1 MQLQD
6 AKKRIDAFIQQIQ
19 EHDYRYY
26 VLDAPEIT
34 DYEYDQMMEE
44 LIQLE
49 KEFPQFIRKD
59 SPTQRVGGKPLSSF
73 KSVQHTVPMLSLDNS
88 YNKMNLIDFDNRV
101 HRTLNEEIEY
111 VVEFKIDGLSVALRY
126 EKGEFVQGATR
137 GDGYVGEDI
146 TQNLRTIKSIPLR
159 LSQEVDIEVRG
170 EVFISREKFEELNQ
184 NQDEKGE
191 MIFANPRNAAAG
203 SLRQLDPRITAQRNL
218 DIFVFNI
225 QQVKGLSIQSHVEG
239 LEYLKSLGFKISL
252 YEKCNNIEKAIA
264 LCEEWAE
271 KRETLPFGIDGL
283 VIKVNDL
290 RQRERLGTKTKSP
303 RWAIA
308 YKFPAQQEK
317 TTIKDIVVQVGRTG
331 ALTPTAI
338 LEPVKVA
345 GSVIQRAT
353 LHNADYIVEKDIK
366 IGDKVIIQKAGD
378 VIPEVVRVLVEERTG
393 KEIPFQMPKTCP
405 SCGEETIRLPEE
417 AVTRCINAAC
427 PAQLRR
433 RIIHFV
439 SRDAMN
445 IDGLGESI
453 VTLLLEKNLICD
465 AGDLYTLRKEDLV
478 PLERMG
484 EKSAQ
489 NLMEAIEK
497 SKKNDLDQVI
507 FGLGIRLVGA
517 RAASLLARAFGHMDK
532 MMEAVYEEITAVPE
546 IGEKMARS
554 IIAFFQEDRNRQLID
569 KLKAAG
575 VNMHSLENIADH
587 QNKRLEGL
595 TFVLTG
601 TLEKY
606 KRNEV
611 KEIIERLGGKV
622 SGSVS
627 KKTNYVLA
635 GSDAGSK
642 LQKANQLGISVIDE
656 SAFEEMIK

>member
-19 EHDYRYY
+19 EYDYRYY

-225 QQVKGLSIQSHVEG
+225 QQVKGISIQSHVEG

-353 LHNADYIVEKDIK
+353 LHNAVYIVEKDIK

-417 AVTRCINAAC
+417 AVTRCINASC